1 MFFTRITV
9 IVIVCAFCLAFP
21 ASAQLISPHDEWFG
35 VIDRRTAERGIT
47 IATPSRNALMGI
59 RAGLLPDETRALLR
73 TSASREKATSFLSPR
88 DGMRYVSDLFY
99 YQFTD
104 VLSLSGELVFAL
116 EGKPLTRRGGIYLF
130 DLGQNRWFPLKL
142 VSHQGGTM
150 RAATDSLSGY
160 IAVLEYENDDAELLS
175 LISSSRAVVAANG
188 DNHFFVAHH
197 SRDRMPIASL
207 TKLMTALM
215 FLEYNSA
222 WDMRIAINGE
232 DDAPP
237 AKLAFQSGD
246 VVTVRALF
254 DAMLVGSKNNAAHAL
269 VRSTGLSPSAFIKK
283 MNEKALAFGME
294 DTHFVDVTGL
304 SPQNVGTARDMAL
317 LARVALTHREIRS
330 AVGKRVAYMRLLNR
344 NHTFRVPTTNDLI
357 ATGIKTLGK
366 TGTLPEVGH
375 NLALIKQQNNQT
387 IVFVILG
394 APSSDE
400 RFALGRRLL
409 ERPW

>member
-1 MFFTRITV
+1 MLFIRITV
-9 IVIVCAFCLAFP
+9 FVSVCSFCLTSP
-21 ASAQLISPHDEWFG
+21 VSAQLISPHDEWFG
-35 VIDRRTAERGIT
+35 VIDSRTAERGIT

-73 TSASREKATSFLSPR
+73 TSASREKAASFLSPR

-99 YQFTD
+99 YQFYD
-104 VLSLSGELVFAL
+104 VLSLQGEGVLAL
-116 EGKPLTRRGGIYLF
+116 ESEPLAHRGGVYLF
-130 DLGQNRWFPLKL
+130 DLSQNRWFPLK
-142 VSHQGGTM
+142 TID
-150 RAATDSLSGY
+150 RARGKLRAVTDSLSGY

-175 LISSSRAVVAANG
+175 LISSSRAVAAANG
-188 DNHFFVAHH
+188 DNHLFVAHH

-207 TKLMTALM
+207 TKLMTALV
-215 FLEYNSA
+215 FLEHNPA
-222 WDMRIAINGE
+222 WGARITINGA

-269 VRSTGLSPSAFIKK
+269 ARASGLPPAVFIRK
-283 MNEKALAFGME
+283 MNEKAVTLGME
-294 DTHFVDVTGL
+294 DTYFVDVTGL

-317 LARVALTHREIRS
+317 LARAALTNGEIRS
-330 AVGKRVAYMRLLNR
+330 AVGKRIVSVDLLNR
-344 NHTFRVPTTNDLI
+344 KHTLHVPTTNDLV
-357 ATGIKTLGK
+357 AAGLKTLGK

-375 NLALIKQQNNQT
+375 NLVLIKHQNDGT